1 MVEAH
6 RSPVPSGEYPEAAGR
21 NPWQRLRPSEV
32 PDQERSAVLSG
43 LTGTIQAG
51 HHRLDAILEAISEAA
66 QHLTGA
72 TGAAVAMWKKGTVVC
87 RARSGETAPPLGASL
102 SADSGISGECL
113 RTGEILN
120 CGDTQSDV
128 RVDSEVCGRLG
139 LRSMAAVPIVGWHG
153 INGILEVF
161 STQPRAFTEQHIAW
175 LKQLAALAEK
185 ARALQPHTASTVVEK
200 GSDSLP
206 FDPRTSSDR
215 LRDVVLALI
224 DSRWRPL
231 VLASAGLL
239 VLFLMGLVIWLGF
252 HTPDDSD
259 AKVATAQK
267 APLGATFARPADD
280 ERVWKSNPGGES
292 LLKAKPSPG
301 TSVQLASKLDRI
313 PEPKTPP
320 VASSFTGNAT
330 PEAVV
335 RQPPASPLVEASME
349 PPSLALDPAT
359 SSALSG
365 VLATPVA
372 KPGLALPISQGV
384 SNGYLVHRVSP
395 VYPSQALLTR
405 MQGVVVLEAVISED
419 GTVENLKAV
428 KGPQILASAALQA
441 VKQWRYK
448 PYELNGK
455 PVRVST
461 SITVNFKLP

>member
-1 MVEAH
+1 
-6 RSPVPSGEYPEAAGR
+6 
-21 NPWQRLRPSEV
+21 
-32 PDQERSAVLSG
+32 
-43 LTGTIQAG
+43 
-51 HHRLDAILEAISEAA
+51 
-66 QHLTGA
+66 
-72 TGAAVAMWKKGTVVC
+72 MWKNGTVVC

-113 RTGEILN
+113 RTGEILH

-128 RVDSEVCGRLG
+128 RVDPEVCGRLG
-139 LRSMAAVPIVGWHG
+139 LRSMAIVPIVGWHG

-161 STQPRAFTEQHIAW
+161 STQPRAFTEEHIAW
-175 LKQLAALAEK
+175 LKQLATLAEK

-200 GSDSLP
+200 GLDSFP
-206 FDPRTSSDR
+206 FDPQTSSDR

-231 VLASAGLL
+231 VLASAGVLVLLL
-239 VLFLMGLVIWLGF
+239 VGLVIWLGF
-252 HTPDDSD
+252 HTPDGSD
-259 AKVATAQK
+259 AKVATVQK
-267 APLGATFARPADD
+267 APLGATLARPADD

-292 LLKAKPSPG
+292 LLHAKPSPG
-301 TSVQLASKLDRI
+301 TSVNLASKLDRI

-320 VASSFTGNAT
+320 VVASFTGDAT

-335 RQPPASPLVEASME
+335 RHEIPASPVVEASME
-349 PPSLALDPAT
+349 PPSLAFDPPT

-372 KPGLALPISQGV
+372 TPGLAVPISQGV

-428 KGPQILASAALQA
+428 EGPPILASAALQA

-461 SITVNFKLP
+461 NITVNFKLP